1 MSPHHRV
8 ASLTNWREPGSWNSF
23 AHPYPFTSTL
33 KLTSHIPG
41 SLRIACVLDEGI
53 RKMATIKTGQSF
65 SFEFTERSPERNNMM
80 CFLWQR
86 CAINKLVGFT
96 YCIMALVPAR
106 TLHLIFGPR
115 TEIFVRGKF
124 IQIMLWVLS
133 EPIINL
139 NIFRMHQL
147 GINGGS
153 SSIRV
158 ESHHKFIICLFHIN
172 IIFYVQ

>member
-1 MSPHHRV
+1 
-8 ASLTNWREPGSWNSF
+8 
-23 AHPYPFTSTL
+23 
-33 KLTSHIPG
+33 
-41 SLRIACVLDEGI
+41 
-53 RKMATIKTGQSF
+53 MATIKTGQSF

-172 IIFYVQ
+172 IRKPVWCTGLYTSVFTCSMRIQTARMRFFHCHWH